1 MWEEM
6 GPREAREACAELGQL
21 VREAWARGW
30 QPADL
35 HRAFARHQEPFLA
48 QVLGDVVAVE
58 VGRHAPSTV
67 DDRWHAQLE
76 EMSASVWWDPGSDPL
91 TARAARAKDGWE
103 GVRRA
108 VTVLGLSLRLLPPLE
123 LLGPLPGEATSRG
136 GVDVDLD
143 LDLDLD
149 QKLLTKVRMMLA
161 KAESTPFEEEADAFT
176 AAAQKLMA
184 RHSIDRAM
192 LDDAERATR
201 RVGGPSAIRLGI
213 DRPYEAA
220 KFSLLAA
227 VARANRCQAIWH
239 QGFGFGTVVGFEV
252 DLRAVEL
259 LQASLLVQA
268 ISSMRAQGSRTN
280 RFGESRTRSFRRS
293 FLTGFAHRIGERL
306 AIATQEETV
315 KMAGELEGASHTGT
329 GPDGVSRTGTGRGAA
344 SPTGTELVRVLADR
358 EEAVEEAVAERFPR
372 LRSMRS
378 RAAIDPEGWH
388 SGRAAA
394 ERAQLG
400 VRGRL
405 A

>member
-1 MWEEM
+1 MWEGM

-21 VREAWARGW
+21 VRETWARGW

-48 QVLGDVVAVE
+48 KVLGDVVAVE
-58 VGRHAPSTV
+58 VGRHAASTV

-76 EMSASVWWDPGSDPL
+76 EMSARIWWDPGTDPL

-108 VTVLGLSLRLLPPLE
+108 VTVLGPSLRLLSPLE

-136 GVDVDLD
+136 GVDVDP
-143 LDLDLD
+143 D

-227 VARANRCQAIWH
+227 VARANRCHAIWH
-239 QGFGFGTVVGFEV
+239 QGLGFGTVVGFEV

-268 ISSMRAQGSRTN
+268 TSSMRAQGSRTN

-306 AIATQEETV
+306 ATATQEEAV
-315 KMAGELEGASHTGT
+315 EMAGELDGASHIGT
-329 GPDGVSRTGTGRGAA
+329 GQDSASRTATGQGGA